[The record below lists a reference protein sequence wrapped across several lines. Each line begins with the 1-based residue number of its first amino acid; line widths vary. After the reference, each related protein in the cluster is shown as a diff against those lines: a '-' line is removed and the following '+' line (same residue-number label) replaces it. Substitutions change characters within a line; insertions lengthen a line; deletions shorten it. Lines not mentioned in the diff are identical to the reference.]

1 MGGTSQNT
9 WGLSDVTLGSED
21 GQHLVAPQH
30 VVPDRS
36 AAEIYVEV
44 DETVGGGP
52 GKQSVVDSGIR
63 FDNLSHRH
71 FKGRLT

>member
-1 MGGTSQNT
+1 MARARKPGEWSE
-9 WGLSDVTLGSED
+9 VTLVSED
-21 GQHLVAPQH
+21 DQHLVAPQH

-52 GKQSVVDSGIR
+52 GKPPVLG
-63 FDNLSHRH
+63 N
-71 FKGRLT
+71 